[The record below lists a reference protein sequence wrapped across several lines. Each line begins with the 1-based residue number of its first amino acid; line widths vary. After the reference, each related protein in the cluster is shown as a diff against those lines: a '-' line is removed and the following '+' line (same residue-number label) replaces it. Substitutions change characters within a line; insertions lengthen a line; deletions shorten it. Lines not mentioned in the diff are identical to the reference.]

1 MADLVEILNKAKADI
16 MVDTIEGL
24 PVDTWIEESEK
35 VFRLRQIQSSMML
48 DKSDCIIFKIENKK
62 KD

>member
-48 DKSDCIIFKIENKK
+48 DKSDCIIFKIETKK